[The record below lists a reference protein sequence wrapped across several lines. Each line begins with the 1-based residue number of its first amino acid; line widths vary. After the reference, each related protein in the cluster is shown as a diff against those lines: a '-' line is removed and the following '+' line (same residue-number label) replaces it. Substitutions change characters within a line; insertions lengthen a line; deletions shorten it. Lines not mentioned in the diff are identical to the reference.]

1 LWLRVHPKFEFRI
14 SNFEYSLKFL
24 PVNIHFLQHAA
35 GEGPGQIANWAADKG
50 HKLSGT
56 HWYRGDAPPD
66 TAAIDFLV
74 IMGGGM
80 HINEHR
86 DHPWLI
92 PEKALIAEVIGQ
104 GKPVLGI
111 CLGSQLIADVMGGKV
126 YQNPQFE
133 IGWFPIRTLDTVRK
147 HPLFA
152 HFPAE
157 FTALHWHGDTFD
169 LPPGAT
175 LLASTDACRHQAF
188 VCQDNVVG
196 LQLHIEVRPEDVR
209 FFIQGETAPLPEGK
223 YVQSIEQI
231 LAGDSYIPAVHQL
244 LAEVLDAMTA
254 GVD

>member
-1 LWLRVHPKFEFRI
+1 M
-14 SNFEYSLKFL
+14 
-24 PVNIHFLQHAA
+24 NIHFLQHAA
-35 GEGPGQIANWAADKG
+35 GEGPGQIAYWAAANG
-50 HKLSGT
+50 HTLSGT
-56 HWYRGDAPPD
+56 HWYRGDASPD
-66 TAAIDFLV
+66 PAGIDFLV

-86 DHPWLI
+86 DHPWLV

-126 YQNPQFE
+126 YQNPEFE
-133 IGWFPIRTLDTVRK
+133 IGWFPIRTLETVRG

-188 VCQDNVVG
+188 VCQENVVG
-196 LQLHIEVRPEDVR
+196 LQFHIEVRPEDVR
-209 FFIQGETAPLPEGK
+209 GFIAGETAPLPEGR
-223 YVQSIEQI
+223 YVQSFEEI
-231 LAGDSYIPAVHQL
+231 LAGDAYMPAVHAL
-244 LAEVLDAMTA
+244 LADVLDAMTA
-254 GVD
+254 EMDVDKKGRL